1 MNKNYSWE
9 VIKCLDFI
17 CDCSCNDVMWCEVK
31 IPTALMPHWALL
43 VITFQPTRTTI
54 SVLLST
60 LCHHVFCFGEGGGG
74 GLNSERRSALCLN
87 VMLFVCRNF
96 RQWRKY
102 VLPYQ
107 KKQNCSHWAPCR
119 ILYSSLVNIGT
130 DCFKATLVSTRG
142 RAGTVLACVS
152 TLSFTTASVTAVII
166 QSLKDTPPLNDGSI
180 IFKSDREAAAKV
192 RMPTEASLL

>member
-17 CDCSCNDVMWCEVK
+17 CDCSCNDDMWCEVK

-54 SVLLST
+54 R
-60 LCHHVFCFGEGGGG
+60 GGGV
-74 GLNSERRSALCLN
+74 LNSERCSALCLN

-107 KKQNCSHWAPCR
+107 KTQNCSHWAPCR
-119 ILYSSLVNIGT
+119 ILYSSLVNTGT

-142 RAGTVLACVS
+142 RAGTVLACFS
-152 TLSFTTASVTAVII
+152 TFFYHCFCHCSYYPVPERHTPSSWWQHYLQVWSGGCGQGKDANRSFSFVECNKLPVW
-166 QSLKDTPPLNDGSI
+166 
-180 IFKSDREAAAKV
+180 F
-192 RMPTEASLL
+192 